1 MSKINFRQ
9 NLQNLFQLLLNHQ
22 PIRRNLDF
30 QSHHR
35 IHLEM
40 GNSTW
45 HWCYLLHHR
54 FNQIKKRFTTLTKNA
69 TRRFLFVLFLKIIIE
84 KLNFFVQFWR
94 NFMIF

>member
-9 NLQNLFQLLLNHQ
+9 NLQTLFQLLFNHQ
-22 PIRRNLDF
+22 PIRQNLDS

-40 GNSTW
+40 GNSAW

-54 FNQIKKRFTTLTKNA
+54 FKQIKEERFTTLTKNA
-69 TRRFLFVLFLKIIIE
+69 TQRYFIYLISK
-84 KLNFFVQFWR
+84 
-94 NFMIF
+94 